1 MHTPLHLAL
10 DYFKIKKNHYF
21 IKYKNTYNVPDKI
34 RIVMDNAIK
43 AMIIEKIDN
52 SAALYS
58 ALVKVNPIIPSG
70 SLKK

>member
-1 MHTPLHLAL
+1 M
-10 DYFKIKKNHYF
+10 
-21 IKYKNTYNVPDKI
+21 
-34 RIVMDNAIK
+34 RIVIDNAIK

-70 SLKK
+70 SLK